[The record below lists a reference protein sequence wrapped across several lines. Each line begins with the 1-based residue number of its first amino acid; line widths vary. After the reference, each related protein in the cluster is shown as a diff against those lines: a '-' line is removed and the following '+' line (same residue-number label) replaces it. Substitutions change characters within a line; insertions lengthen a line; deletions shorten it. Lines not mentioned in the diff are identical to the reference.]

1 MSTPPLLYLIDGHAV
16 AYRQYFALRSPNFAT
31 SKGIPTNATFGF
43 TRLLL
48 DILQKERPDYLAVS
62 FDMGLSGRDTLYP
75 DYKGTREKM
84 DDDLRQQIDWIIE
97 VVRAFN
103 IPVLALE
110 GYEADDVIGTAVA
123 QVAGLDVAVRIITGD
138 RDILQLLTPSV
149 TVQLPSPKGA
159 DTVYDEAAFR
169 QKYGIEP
176 SQLVDLKGLMGDS
189 SDNIPGIKGIGEKTA
204 ASLLQVYG
212 SLDEIYAHIAEIKGA
227 LQQKLIE
234 GRELA
239 YLSRE
244 LATIQRDVPIELH
257 LEACVAHDFDARRVA
272 DLFRELEFRSL
283 YDRLMQVQP
292 LEGNE
297 AGEIEPF
304 LPPDTPIETVIVN
317 DEAGLKRLAQV
328 LNTAKAIAWDV
339 ETTGTDQMA
348 AALVGISLAVDG
360 RTGYYVPVGHRHE
373 DDLPLFASDAKAKPI
388 RQLPLPTVI
397 EALRPALTN
406 PAIPKYAHNAT
417 YDLVVSQR
425 YGLDVSPITFDTMVA
440 EWMRDTTSKFLGL
453 KNLARQALGIN
464 MTEISELIGRGKKQI
479 TMDLVPVEDA
489 APYAAADA
497 AITFRLVEHLRPQLE
512 ERRVL
517 DLFSTLEMPLIPVIA
532 AMECAGVTLD
542 VPYLGQ
548 MSAALADQ
556 LAGLEREIYAQSGG
570 YGTFNINSPKQLN
583 EVLFDKLGLS
593 IAGLKR
599 TTHGYSTDAATLEN
613 LKDAHPIIELILQHR
628 ELSKLKSTYV
638 DALPALVNPQTGRVH
653 TSYNQTGTTTGRFSS
668 SNPNLQNIPIRTELG
683 RQVRRAFIAP
693 PGALLLAVDYS
704 QIELRIMAHIS
715 GDTTLLAAFAQN
727 QDIHKA
733 TAAAVFGIP
742 LDAVTYEQRSFA
754 KRVNFGLIYGMG
766 AFRLA
771 RDSNLTLAEAEAF
784 IRTYFERLP
793 GVEKYLDETRRQA
806 HEQGYVSTLFGRRG
820 DFSVLQT
827 VTNRQQVQAW
837 ERAAINMPIQGTAA
851 DILKKAMIA
860 VYQQLERLRLDAKMI
875 LQVHDELVLEVPENQ
890 LEATA
895 KMVVEVMEGVCE
907 LRAPLRANAQVGPN
921 WRDMEPL

>member
-16 AYRQYFALRSPNFAT
+16 AYRQYFALRSPNFVT

-84 DDDLRQQIDWIIE
+84 DDELRQQIDWIIE

-176 SQLVDLKGLMGDS
+176 AQLVDLKGLMGDS

-292 LEGNE
+292 LEGSE

-373 DDLPLFASDAKAKPI
+373 DDLPLFASDAKAESI

-453 KNLARQALGIN
+453 KNLARQALGIS
-464 MTEISELIGRGKKQI
+464 MTEISELIGKGKKQI
-479 TMDLVPVEDA
+479 TMDLVPVEEA

-517 DLFSTLEMPLIPVIA
+517 ELFSTLEMPLIPVIA

-593 IAGLKR
+593 VAGLKR
-599 TTHGYSTDAATLEN
+599 TTHGYSTDAVTLEN
-613 LKDAHPIIELILQHR
+613 LKDAHPIVALILQHR

-693 PGALLLAVDYS
+693 PGSLLLAVDYS

-733 TAAAVFGIP
+733 TAAAVFGLP

-860 VYQQLERLRLDAKMI
+860 VYQELERLRLDAKMI

-895 KMVVEVMEGVCE
+895 KMVVEVMENVCE